1 MEYNTDGTCK
11 GADDYAYIVGLM
23 PASLVRALNAG
34 PKPVLPP
41 NPTVADRGA
50 YQSALTVYYRKLV
63 DGKISDVMGEFYT
76 KVYEP
81 ATASIAG
88 ANVDTFLT
96 TYLEQIKTTS
106 PSAYT
111 FLNTNKADVKTLLV
125 AYFVNQTAGAANT
138 PLTEAQQ
145 ASANVAADSGYEAI
159 LASLG
164 QVAPPDPKCEDGY
177 TLSADKKTCTGTSAT
192 DTKTPI
198 CDTGFTYMSGA
209 CTVTPA
215 SEGGGGTTAGT
226 TTETTAGTTAGTTGG
241 SQTFL
246 TSNSGTNKGNIWG
259 PAFSGMG
266 NNAGSGASPGSVR
279 DYPTLIGPKPKASTM
294 VDGAGIVGLSQ
305 HETLPQSGALP
316 GASGTGSDPNSQ
328 FFGSSRVPGDKD
340 LFPNPYQQFTPS
352 TGSSKTEPVPFLSD
366 FSAFFR

>member
-11 GADDYAYIVGLM
+11 GSDDYAYIVGMM
-23 PASLVRALNAG
+23 PATLVTALKAG

-41 NPTVADRGA
+41 SPTATDRGT
-50 YQSALTVYYRKLV
+50 YQSALVTYYRKLV

-76 KVYEP
+76 KVYQP
-81 ATASIAG
+81 ATTPLTATG
-88 ANVDTFLT
+88 VDTFLT

-106 PSAYT
+106 PAAYT
-111 FLNTNKADVKTLLV
+111 FFDTNKADIKTLLV
-125 AYFVNQTAGAANT
+125 AYFVNQTAGSANT
-138 PLTEAQQ
+138 PLTEAQTR
-145 ASANVAADSGYEAI
+145 SAGVAAESGYEAI
-159 LASLG
+159 LAGLG
-164 QVAPPDPKCEDGY
+164 QVAAPNPKCEVGY
-177 TLSADKKTCTGTSAT
+177 TISTDKKTCTGTSPT

-198 CDTGFTYMSGA
+198 CDTGFTYNSGA
-209 CTVTPA
+209 CVVIPVPEDG
-215 SEGGGGTTAGT
+215 SGTTAGT
-226 TTETTAGTTAGTTGG
+226 TAGTTSGTTGG

-259 PAFSGMG
+259 PAYTGMG
-266 NNAGSGASPGSVR
+266 NNAGGGAAGSVR

-294 VDGAGIVGLSQ
+294 VEGAGIVGLSQ

-328 FFGSSRVPGDKD
+328 YFGSSRVPGDKD
-340 LFPNPYQQFTPS
+340 LFPNPYREFTPS
-352 TGSSKTEPVPFLSD
+352 TGSSKTEPVPFLAN